1 MDHFGDTLY
10 GCVEPEQPELLP
22 FDSFD
27 NVLRMLYV
35 AVASAA
41 QGKELR
47 AEKMY

>member
-1 MDHFGDTLY
+1 MDHFGDTLC
-10 GCVEPEQPELLP
+10 GRVESKQPELLS

-27 NVLRMLYV
+27 NILRMLYV